1 MLNKHAEGE
10 KKKKKKKGEVK
21 DENTKR
27 GVFMKLKR
35 NQDIHYLSLFPSLS
49 PVAS

>member
-1 MLNKHAEGE
+1 MLKG
-10 KKKKKKKGEVK
+10 KKKRKKKKGEVK